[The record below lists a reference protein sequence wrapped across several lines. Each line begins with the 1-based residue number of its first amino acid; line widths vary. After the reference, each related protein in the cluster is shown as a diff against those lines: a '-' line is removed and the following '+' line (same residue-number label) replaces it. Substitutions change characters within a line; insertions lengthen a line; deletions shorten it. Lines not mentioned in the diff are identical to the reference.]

1 MTRLALTLI
10 IAFAALAAMVGCNSA
25 PTPATGDE
33 KTLYALGVH
42 LGTGLVPL
50 GLSPREFEVVKAG
63 LSEGAAGRGADDYKA
78 SEAISTL
85 LRLRGEAR
93 AAAEARKGPALIDE
107 AARQPGAVTL
117 PSGIVFRELLA
128 GTGAAVAENGKVKAH
143 LRGTLGDGMLIE
155 DSHERGRPTVL
166 PVGQVMECWS
176 EALKRMKVGGKA
188 RVVCPP
194 AAAFGSFGKPP
205 IVPSNATVTYE
216 LEVVEAQP

>member
-1 MTRLALTLI
+1 
-10 IAFAALAAMVGCNSA
+10 VSG
-25 PTPATGDE
+25 
-33 KTLYALGVH
+33 
-42 LGTGLVPL
+42 
-50 GLSPREFEVVKAG
+50 
-63 LSEGAAGRGADDYKA
+63 
-78 SEAISTL
+78 L
-85 LRLRGEAR
+85 LRKRSEAR
-93 AAAEARKGPALIDE
+93 ADAEAKRGPALIEE

-117 PSGIVFRELLA
+117 PSGIVFRELVA
-128 GTGAAVAENGKVKAH
+128 GTGAAVEPEGKVKAH

-166 PVGQVMECWS
+166 PVSQVMECWS

-194 AAAFGSFGKPP
+194 ATAFGIFGKSP